1 MYSTLTVM
9 RKHPKSSP
17 SLPTLIKADTFT
29 YMAMMLILERVSFFD
44 DHFLTGLALGTF
56 STKDDFQKSSLQRLN
71 RGGRS
76 SSTYILYFSCHGAP
90 FCGISASLTNLIFYV
105 IFAVGTTLQ
114 YEESFS
120 NSFC

>member
-1 MYSTLTVM
+1 LKNEKLY
-9 RKHPKSSP
+9 PGN
-17 SLPTLIKADTFT
+17 IF
-29 YMAMMLILERVSFFD
+29 
-44 DHFLTGLALGTF
+44 
-56 STKDDFQKSSLQRLN
+56 TKDDFQKTPLQRLN

-76 SSTYILYFSCHGAP
+76 STYISCHGAFGVP

-120 NSFC
+120 DSFC